1 MRRLK
6 REFSASRD
14 KKQPTSSKYS
24 EIYLYIR
31 SNMWRFVENMWIFEP
46 TIMEKTAKHSHRE
59 LELLDALHRLGGSAR
74 SAELAKTLDV
84 SEETVRRTIKALSK
98 SGVLERM
105 YGGAYLTGP
114 REAPSFVRRIAKHS
128 KEKRAIAMTV
138 AQQVRDGMSL
148 FLDVGST
155 TAFVAEKLRDHF
167 RLTIAT
173 NSIGVAQVL
182 ANHNGNHVHLL
193 GGEMQTDERGT
204 FGFVTEQ
211 QCRRYAFDLAILS
224 TDALQ
229 ARHGFLNLN
238 AAEANLAGV
247 VADCAERVLVAL
259 DHHKFNQT
267 APHSGLKPRAVNM
280 IVTDQQPD
288 PELAQA
294 ISNWG
299 IEMRLATGGN
309 DAAQN

>member
-1 MRRLK
+1 MTPKAHFLCIDTHVAPNMLAISVRCVDLCGNLWIIDP
-6 REFSASRD
+6 AVMD
-14 KKQPTSSKYS
+14 KAT
-24 EIYLYIR
+24 
-31 SNMWRFVENMWIFEP
+31 
-46 TIMEKTAKHSHRE
+46 KHSHRE
-59 LELLDALHRLGGSAR
+59 RELLDALHRLGGSAR

-114 REAPSFVRRIAKHS
+114 RDAPSFVRRIARHS
-128 KEKRAIAMTV
+128 KEKRAIATTV

-155 TAFVAEKLRDHF
+155 TAFVAEKLRDRC
-167 RLTIAT
+167 RLTVAT

-211 QCRRYAFDLAILS
+211 HCRRYAFDLAILS

-229 ARHGFLNLN
+229 AQHGFLNLN

-247 VADCAERVLVAL
+247 VADCAGQVLVAL

-267 APHSGLKPRAVNM
+267 APHSGLNPRAVNM
-280 IVTDQQPD
+280 VVTDQQPD
-288 PELAQA
+288 PELTQA
-294 ISNWG
+294 IANWG
-299 IEMRLATGGN
+299 IEICLATGGD
-309 DAAQN
+309 DAAND